1 MSNNKFFPHFNLI
14 VIVIRIFGGA
24 QNEEKIGFVM
34 RKN

>member
-14 VIVIRIFGGA
+14 VIVIWIFGGL